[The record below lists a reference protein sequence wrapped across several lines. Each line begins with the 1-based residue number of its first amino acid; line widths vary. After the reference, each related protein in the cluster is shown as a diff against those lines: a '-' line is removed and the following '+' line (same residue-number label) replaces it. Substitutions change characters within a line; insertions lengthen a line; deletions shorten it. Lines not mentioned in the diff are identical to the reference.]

1 MNTANFLLRSFVR
14 IFRTVF
20 LIAMWLC
27 TMPLLRSVC
36 VADEPAVN
44 DVTIVDVV
52 EPATPPI
59 NGLGTM
65 VYAPSEK
72 EKPLFEK
79 LDANEVTTG
88 GLGSTYDIR
97 RKNKQFVSWFG
108 IVRKIKTD
116 KAANTTRFLLEHK
129 YFDGLTDLHQ
139 QTVSFNGSGDFEA
152 IISGTPLR

>member
-1 MNTANFLLRSFVR
+1 MNTANFLQRSLVR

-27 TMPLLRSVC
+27 TMPLLRSEC

-52 EPATPPI
+52 EPAAPPI
-59 NGLGTM
+59 NGFGTM
-65 VYAPSEK
+65 VCAPSEK

-88 GLGSTYDIR
+88 GLGSTHDIR

-108 IVRKIKTD
+108 IVRKIETD
-116 KAANTTRFLLEHK
+116 KAANTTRLLLEHK
-129 YFDGLTDLHQ
+129 YFDG
-139 QTVSFNGSGDFEA
+139 FNGSPSADGF
-152 IISGTPLR
+152 TQWLR